1 MIKLEKVSKYYASS
15 DNNVSLGLHNVSVEM
30 KKGEI
35 IGIVGESGSGKSTFL
50 NVVSLLDTYEDG
62 ELYYDNTP
70 ISSFNREEIDEFRKN
85 HIGFIFQNYNLIDSY
100 TVLQNVLMPLIIK
113 GVNMKEAKEK
123 AKEII
128 KKVGLE
134 NRMHHKG
141 TKLSG
146 GEKQRCV
153 IARPLA
159 SDSEILACD
168 EPTGNLDS
176 KTGREII
183 ELIKEVAKD
192 KLVLIVTHN
201 YDELKDIIT
210 RRLTFSDGMLIE
222 DVNLK
227 ESDDVVDTLKPKSE
241 YKFNFKERL
250 RLSIKDIFSTPR
262 KSILTFVIFLAISA
276 FIAYLY
282 TGLLTYKNSYADQ
295 SEYSNV
301 SKDRYIIFEKDK
313 EFNYDDFKNY
323 NINKYANFED
333 ELISFTTSSIDHGQ
347 VYTRFSMPNVKLKKG
362 VYPTKDDEVI
372 LGIPE
377 KALSTCYNETIT
389 FDFRFGS
396 RQDKKYASYDEFF
409 EYNGSNYELIK
420 FKVVGYYMID
430 DSTFDSYLV
439 SGLESFNNK
448 IINTSLNRNAILSQ
462 TRCSL
467 FDSYNENTQMAFNK
481 EISDNTIKVTVP
493 KNYENKFN
501 NITEGL
507 VIEYISGVKNIKVD
521 LSKYNLDI
529 IYDGSIFKCEANLN
543 TLLSIREN
551 SIYYLSIYET
561 DQLALDNLISD
572 IKNKGYGIT
581 NAKEAYIKED
591 ISFASILNTILYAF
605 FIVGVIFA
613 FVVIFLISY
622 FILARIYAIKN
633 KDYTVFRT
641 LGMSKKDMASLVRIQ
656 TVILSLSSALLVV
669 LVVGISYIFNHPIIS
684 GFHRIGIIGIIV
696 YFLFMFIYSLFFA
709 IRFNRKLYKFSVS
722 KTFRGGVLGND

>member
-1 MIKLEKVSKYYASS
+1 MIRLEKISKYYASN

-50 NVVSLLDTYEDG
+50 NVCSLLDTYEDG
-62 ELYYDNTP
+62 ELYYGNTP
-70 ISSFNREEIDEFRKN
+70 VSSFSKEEIDEFRKN

-113 GVNMKEAKEK
+113 GIDMKEAKER

-134 NRMHHKG
+134 HRMHHKG

-153 IARPLA
+153 IARALA

-210 RRLTFSDGMLIE
+210 RRLTFSDGVLIE
-222 DVNLK
+222 DVRLK
-227 ESDDVVDTLKPKSE
+227 DADECSDELLPNSE
-241 YKFNFKERL
+241 YKFSFKERM
-250 RLSIKDIFSTPR
+250 RLSYKDILSTPR
-262 KSILTFVIFLAISA
+262 KSILTFVIFLAISI

-282 TGLLTYKNSYADQ
+282 TSLLTYKNSYADQ
-295 SEYSNV
+295 GLYANV
-301 SKDRYIIFEKDK
+301 ATDRYIIYKKNK
-313 EFNYDDFKNY
+313 EFDYDVFKNY
-323 NINKYANFED
+323 DYNKYANFED
-333 ELISFTTSSIDHGQ
+333 KAIIMDTESENAWAYFRYSLNNI
-347 VYTRFSMPNVKLKKG
+347 KLKKG
-362 VYPTKDDEVI
+362 VMPTNDNEIV

-377 KALSTCYNETIT
+377 KALSTCYNETMTI
-389 FDFRFGS
+389 DLKFGS
-396 RQDKKYASYDEFF
+396 RNNNIYAKYDKFF
-409 EYNGSNYELIK
+409 EKTDTGYEQIK
-420 FKVVGYYMID
+420 FKVVGYYLID
-430 DSTFDSYLV
+430 NSTFDSYLV
-439 SGLESFNNK
+439 SGNAKFNER
-448 IINTSLNRNAILSQ
+448 IVETMLNQEAISYR
-462 TRCSL
+462 TECTL
-467 FDSYNENTQMAFNK
+467 FDNYSTKCQVTLEEA
-481 EISDNTIKVTVP
+481 ISDNTIKITIP
-493 KNYENKFN
+493 KNYENKFSDVTKD
-501 NITEGL
+501 I
-507 VIEYISGVKNIKVD
+507 VIDYISGVETKEVD
-521 LSKYNLDI
+521 LSKYNLEVV
-529 IYDGSIFKCEANLN
+529 YDGTMLECEANLK
-543 TLLSIREN
+543 TLLSFKEN
-551 SIYYLSIYET
+551 GNYYLSIYER
-561 DQLALDNLISD
+561 DQLKIDNMLKD
-572 IKNKGYGIT
+572 IKDKGYGICS
-581 NAKEAYIKED
+581 AKDAYINED
-591 ISFASILNTILYAF
+591 ISFAGILNTILYAF

-613 FVVIFLISY
+613 FVVVFLISY
-622 FILARIYAIKN
+622 FILARIYSIKN

-656 TVILSLSSALLVV
+656 TVMLSLSSAV
-669 LVVGISYIFNHPIIS
+669 LVIILVGISYIFKHPLIS
-684 GFHRIGIIGIIV
+684 GFHRIGVIGIIV
-696 YFLFMFIYSLFFA
+696 YLLFMFIYSLFFA